1 MGDRLA
7 TIHMAEKWRD
17 AVPLS
22 GTGVEL
28 GSNLTQ
34 RRLAEAYL
42 RAMWHLDLSNRLTT
56 IH

>member
-7 TIHMAEKWRD
+7 TIHMAEKWRA

-28 GSNLTQ
+28 GANLTQ

-42 RAMWHLDLSNRLTT
+42 LTIWHLDLSNRLAT